1 MSRSVLVQLQFICHT
16 FRGRDMFCKNIG
28 LSSSSIPIRLL
39 LQLRRLIMAFR
50 LGVLFLGQQK
60 YYCVFVYKQNVTVY
74 DFVGNFI
81 APSFFALFFWLS
93 FFPYSLHI
101 SQNLDATSKF
111 PPSLNFQQFPATYF

>member
-1 MSRSVLVQLQFICHT
+1 
-16 FRGRDMFCKNIG
+16 
-28 LSSSSIPIRLL
+28 
-39 LQLRRLIMAFR
+39 MAFR

-111 PPSLNFQQFPATYF
+111 PPSLNFQQFPTTYF